1 MKKPKVVKRTWFS
14 KKLNKYVTKSY
25 TYDVNRYIKRRSGKS
40 LLLVGKNGRVYKD
53 RINNFKQQFDESDR
67 AIIDAQID
75 YYQSHGIKISERTL
89 MSKLTENR
97 YAKMF
102 INAGYTLE
110 EAAKELDVQE
120 AELFDEKN
128 WENNKFKNPRTG
140 KEMSFTFN
148 YYGSVWTE

>member
-1 MKKPKVVKRTWFS
+1 MRKPKVVKRKWFS

-25 TYDVNRYIKRRSGKS
+25 TYDVNKYIKRRSGRS

-53 RINNFKQQFDESDR
+53 RINNFKQQFDEYDR

-102 INAGYTLE
+102 KKMNYLMKKIERIINS
-110 EAAKELDVQE
+110 KIQE
-120 AELFDEKN
+120 QEKKCHLLSIIMVVYGQ
-128 WENNKFKNPRTG
+128 NNSKRVKI
-140 KEMSFTFN
+140 KD
-148 YYGSVWTE
+148 